1 MTGSYGVF
9 ALPLNWLVA
18 FIPAAKKR
26 LRISSINRWFIML
39 CVALSVLIAFTDF
52 CMAGVAI
59 SYVCDI
65 APIMAIA
72 AIIILL
78 YIEKSVRNIS
88 RIYEVV
94 YILLA
99 GVIVLSVLI
108 AAALAINTVNSVYQ
122 SSAPALY
129 SALRGIFTF

>member
-1 MTGSYGVF
+1 M
-9 ALPLNWLVA
+9 
-18 FIPAAKKR
+18 
-26 LRISSINRWFIML
+26 
-39 CVALSVLIAFTDF
+39 
-52 CMAGVAI
+52 
-59 SYVCDI
+59 
-65 APIMAIA
+65 
-72 AIIILL
+72 
-78 YIEKSVRNIS
+78 SVRNIS
-88 RIYEVV
+88 RIYKVV